1 MTESYPLRWPDGWPR
16 TPAEARDRG
25 RKFILGGYGGGL
37 PTFSHGRHGVLNE
50 LDKLG
55 AKNVVISSNVEV
67 RLDGVPRTGIDP
79 NKTTFRDP
87 GVAVYFTLKG
97 RPVAMAQD
105 AFDTVGVNLRSLTL
119 AVDAMRALERH
130 GGGTMMGKAFDGFAA
145 LPPPAGS
152 KPKRPWWEVL
162 RFPSNA
168 DDRELLSVAEVD
180 ARFKTL
186 AKKLHPDAGGE
197 DAEMAELNIARSE
210 AISELEGE
218 SR

>member
-1 MTESYPLRWPDGWPR
+1 MTESYPLRWPDGWTR
-16 TPAEARDRG
+16 TPAEQRSRG
-25 RKFILGGYGGGL
+25 KKFILGGYAGTL
-37 PTFSHGRHGVLNE
+37 PTFSSGRRGVLEE
-50 LDKLG
+50 LDKIG
-55 AKNVVISSNVEV
+55 ARNVVISSNVEV
-67 RLDGVPRTGIDP
+67 RLDGNPRTGIDP
-79 NKTTFRDP
+79 NKFSFRDP
-87 GVAVYFTLKG
+87 GVAIYFTLKG
-97 RPVAMAQD
+97 RPVVMAQD

-162 RFPSNA
+162 HFALDAEGRQF
-168 DDRELLSVAEVD
+168 LSVDEVN
-180 ARFKTL
+180 ARFRTL

-197 DAEMAELNIARSE
+197 DAVMAELNTARSE